1 MGSYVLLPVVLAALA
16 YKSAAYTAA
25 AQNDRIVSLPGATSA
40 LLSSQFSGYLNV
52 SSTRG
57 IHYMY
62 FESERDPEKDPVI
75 FWTNGGPG
83 TFRLVASCSPQLV
96 TYAPLSLHVGCSG
109 LLGLYTEFGP
119 WRAAAN
125 LTLIRN
131 PFSWTKYA
139 SIVFLEQPVGVGF
152 SYSTTAMPAT
162 GKMLAPG
169 SLFRF

>member
-1 MGSYVLLPVVLAALA
+1 VYHIYQAAMGSYVLLPVVLAALA
-16 YKSAAYTAA
+16 CKSAAYTVA

-83 TFRLVASCSPQLV
+83 TFLLVASCSPQLV
-96 TYAPLSLHVGCSG
+96 TYAPLSSCRLLGTSGIVHRIRPMAGSCQSHSYTQSVQLDEIRKHSVSGTACRRG
-109 LLGLYTEFGP
+109 LLL
-119 WRAAAN
+119 
-125 LTLIRN
+125 L
-131 PFSWTKYA
+131 
-139 SIVFLEQPVGVGF
+139 
-152 SYSTTAMPAT
+152 
-162 GKMLAPG
+162 
-169 SLFRF
+169 